1 MNLLNQ
7 LLVVRRFLL
16 RRIVPEFVWPETV
29 SIDGVNIKVRGQ
41 PYSFGVKRCLV
52 QDAYEMPER
61 RLLQRFIKPG
71 MQVLEMGGS
80 IGILAAVVSDKVGP
94 TGRLVSIE
102 ADADIASYSTTW
114 LEQSGQTKVLVG
126 FAFPVWELDKAVAV
140 AGFDTAS
147 GSLGG
152 TVKLSRGEADVVEGN
167 GSIWDISR
175 VCRETGLQPDVL
187 ICDIEGA
194 ESVLLDTGPQLPQS
208 IAHVLIEIHPHLI
221 PGGDKDVERI
231 CNTIESEGFELREIV
246 GMSYWFARTE

>member
-1 MNLLNQ
+1 MNLPSQ
-7 LLVVRRFLL
+7 LLVFRRSLL

-52 QDAYEMPER
+52 QDAYEVPER
-61 RLLQRFIKPG
+61 GLLQRFIEPG

-80 IGILAAVVSDKVGP
+80 IGILAAVVSDKIGP
-94 TGRLVSIE
+94 NGRLVSIE
-102 ADADIASYSTTW
+102 ADADIAGYSATW
-114 LEQSGQTKVLVG
+114 LEEGGQTKVLAG
-126 FAFPVWELDKAVAV
+126 FAFPVWELDKAVGV

-152 TVKLSRGEADVVEGN
+152 TVELSCGESDEAVGREN
-167 GSIWDISR
+167 IWDISR

-194 ESVLLDTGPQLPQS
+194 ESVLLDSAPQLPRS
-208 IAHVLIEIHPHLI
+208 IANVLMEIHPHKF
-221 PGGDKDVERI
+221 PNGDKDVERI
-231 CNTIESEGFELREIV
+231 CRTIESEGFELREIV
-246 GMSYWFARTE
+246 GMSYWFSRTE